1 MSDTI
6 SELERDGVRVVRV
19 TYSDLH
25 GVARGKD
32 IPIDRFARASDDGL
46 PHCVAVMTVDLAHNV
61 VAGFEHGFQ
70 DIVARPD
77 VETMVRLPW
86 RPEVAWCL
94 ADLEVNV
101 TREPYGRRA
110 AGELGELGL
119 EAIVG
124 PELEFYLCEPDDRSP
139 VGYRR
144 HVEHP
149 SHVYTVGEVAD
160 PKGVLYEMLTASMDL
175 GLGALAAAQEYGRA
189 QYEINLCHSPAV
201 DAADRAFRYRTAVKD
216 LAARHGL
223 LATFMGKPWNDDEG
237 SGFHLHVSMNREG
250 TNAFADPSSSD
261 GLSVIARQFVA
272 GLLAHAPALMAF
284 HNPTVNAYKRM
295 TVESLAPTNVNWGY
309 DNRLALVRIPA
320 ERGSATRVEMRV
332 GDGAANPYL
341 ATAAVLYAGLDGM
354 RRELEP
360 PEDVAGNP
368 YELDPDRMGPE
379 LPASLD
385 EALAALEAD
394 EVLTA
399 AMGEQ
404 LVAMFLDIKRYELAR
419 WKAHV
424 TEWEFRE
431 YAHHL

>member
-1 MSDTI
+1 
-6 SELERDGVRVVRV
+6 
-19 TYSDLH
+19 
-25 GVARGKD
+25 
-32 IPIDRFARASDDGL
+32 
-46 PHCVAVMTVDLAHNV
+46 
-61 VAGFEHGFQ
+61 
-70 DIVARPD
+70 
-77 VETMVRLPW
+77 
-86 RPEVAWCL
+86 
-94 ADLEVNV
+94 
-101 TREPYGRRA
+101 
-110 AGELGELGL
+110 
-119 EAIVG
+119 
-124 PELEFYLCEPDDRSP
+124 
-139 VGYRR
+139 
-144 HVEHP
+144 
-149 SHVYTVGEVAD
+149 
-160 PKGVLYEMLTASMDL
+160 
-175 GLGALAAAQEYGRA
+175 
-189 QYEINLCHSPAV
+189 
-201 DAADRAFRYRTAVKD
+201 
-216 LAARHGL
+216 
-223 LATFMGKPWNDDEG
+223 
-237 SGFHLHVSMNREG
+237 MNREG